1 MGDDRRK
8 SGGLDRNRIDLRR
21 KHEIRYWTDELQVD
35 EATLRN
41 AVAEV
46 GTRADTVRRRIA
58 ELRGPHTRRHS

>member
-1 MGDDRRK
+1 MAGDRRK

-35 EATLRN
+35 GATLRD

-46 GTRADTVRRRIA
+46 GTRADIVRRRIE
-58 ELRGPHTRRHS
+58 ELRASSTRRSS